1 MSARRQ
7 LENGHVSWLVESNSD
22 PPDWLRLSP
31 ASMVTWQ
38 RPDGGRTRLYKLPTD
53 GRLLTRP
60 GDLQPV
66 RDFQGVTLTA
76 AVVVRTIPQGE
87 LLKSY
92 LAFRHPTSQGLRSS
106 LFAPFCSSVWVA
118 SGAVWL
124 LIMSSL
130 RLITWIGSRQA
141 GSIVQA
147 ESSWGAVVVFAA
159 CAIGLQGT
167 TERSQWL
174 SWRVVLLFTF
184 LLSLMLNTYYG
195 AAVVGSLLVPPPKTI
210 RTLRHLIDSPIQ
222 VGIEDIGYNRDYL
235 EKSTDPVVREL
246 FVRKVFPPTAK
257 RPAYYPIDVG
267 VERMR
272 TSLFAFQAEAVTMYP
287 LILRTFSER
296 GKCALSEIILVPHGM
311 TYLAVPKGS
320 PLREHMSYGLRKV
333 WESGLLNYQ
342 ERIWHPPRPPCL
354 QAGEA
359 ESIRIMSVAP
369 AFLIAIAGIPLA
381 CLIACI
387 EQLRS
392 EFEEIFLAL
401 STSVSLS

>member
-1 MSARRQ
+1 
-7 LENGHVSWLVESNSD
+7 LHNGTYGGMIELMQRNLSQVSGSSLIMKKNRWDVVD
-22 PPDWLRLSP
+22 YTGP
-31 ASMVTWQ
+31 AW
-38 RPDGGRTRLYKLPTD
+38 R
-53 GRLLTRP
+53 
-60 GDLQPV
+60 
-66 RDFQGVTLTA
+66 F
-76 AVVVRTIPQGE
+76 
-87 LLKSY
+87 KSY

-130 RLITWIGSRQA
+130 RLITWIGARQA
-141 GSIVQA
+141 GGIVQA

-235 EKSTDPVVREL
+235 EKSTDPLVREL
-246 FVRKVFPPTAK
+246 FVRKVFPPSAK
-257 RPAYYPIDVG
+257 RPHYYPIDVG

-272 TSLFAFQAEAVTMYP
+272 TSLFAFQAEAV
-287 LILRTFSER
+287 
-296 GKCALSEIILVPHGM
+296 
-311 TYLAVPKGS
+311 
-320 PLREHMSYGLRKV
+320 
-333 WESGLLNYQ
+333 
-342 ERIWHPPRPPCL
+342 
-354 QAGEA
+354 
-359 ESIRIMSVAP
+359 
-369 AFLIAIAGIPLA
+369 
-381 CLIACI
+381 
-387 EQLRS
+387 
-392 EFEEIFLAL
+392 
-401 STSVSLS
+401 

>member
-1 MSARRQ
+1 MPMDRPVERLMS
-7 LENGHVSWLVESNSD
+7 LEDKHLDTMSKLNYAVN
-22 PPDWLRLSP
+22 
-31 ASMVTWQ
+31 
-38 RPDGGRTRLYKLPTD
+38 LY
-53 GRLLTRP
+53 
-60 GDLQPV
+60 
-66 RDFQGVTLTA
+66 
-76 AVVVRTIPQGE
+76 
-87 LLKSY
+87 LKDILNYRSY

-257 RPAYYPIDVG
+257 RPAYYQIDVG

-320 PLREHMSYGLRKV
+320 PLREHMSYGYEPDNELFRRLEREEMDACCRLRKV

-387 EQLRS
+387 EQLR
-392 EFEEIFLAL
+392 AL
-401 STSVSLS
+401 RERREKHLPVKGHRQKRAQRRRKRLPRLPPHIPKRLY

>member
-1 MSARRQ
+1 MSKLNYAV
-7 LENGHVSWLVESNSD
+7 N
-22 PPDWLRLSP
+22 
-31 ASMVTWQ
+31 
-38 RPDGGRTRLYKLPTD
+38 LY
-53 GRLLTRP
+53 
-60 GDLQPV
+60 
-66 RDFQGVTLTA
+66 
-76 AVVVRTIPQGE
+76 
-87 LLKSY
+87 LKDILNYRSY

-159 CAIGLQGT
+159 CAIGLQDKVAEMNIYGDDGLGINVSFQEDKVFDSELMCNFVEAVLLIRKAVVRCAGT

-257 RPAYYPIDVG
+257 RPAYYQIDVG